1 MDVMS
6 DRANRIGIQQNRLIT
21 PLENMPVGFTK
32 MIETVCESAL
42 QSLHSLYKIRLRRLY
57 QQMIMIAH

>member
-42 QSLHSLYKIRLRRLY
+42 
-57 QQMIMIAH
+57 